1 MKIMA
6 TFDGSEFSEEILPLL
21 ERLAALPGAEFVL
34 FSSSE
39 DPEGRRDAEAIAPA
53 QAVGMTHASQPM
65 VVEQPEP
72 GTAET
77 KEQAVERRLAQMR
90 DYLIGL
96 AGRLPAG
103 TPSRALADID
113 DDPARAIVRHAEREG
128 VDVIVIAT
136 HGRTGMVRALLGSV
150 AERVVRA
157 GVAPVLL
164 VRPKAGA

>member
-6 TFDGSEFSEEILPLL
+6 TFDGSTFSEAILPLL
-21 ERLAALPGAEFVL
+21 GRLAGLPGAEFVL
-34 FSSSE
+34 FSSSD
-39 DPEGRRDAEAIAPA
+39 DPEGRRDAEAVTPA
-53 QAVGMTHASQPM
+53 QAVGMAHATNPM

-77 KEQAVERRLAQMR
+77 KEQAIERRLAQLR
-90 DYLIGL
+90 EYLIGL
-96 AGRLPAG
+96 GAQLPAG
-103 TPSRALADID
+103 TASRAIADID
-113 DDPARAIVRHAEREG
+113 EDPARAIVRHAEREG

-164 VRPKAGA
+164 VRPKDGA